1 MYFFSK
7 FSKDFLASFQEN
19 LYFCRNNIFCGMRH
33 IETAAAVGEVRGI
46 PFVVSRIR
54 GNSNKK
60 RGTPSGVPLII
71 YHRSR
76 INLQSDSHLSCRQA
90 AQVP

>member
-1 MYFFSK
+1 
-7 FSKDFLASFQEN
+7 
-19 LYFCRNNIFCGMRH
+19 MRH

-60 RGTPSGVPLII
+60 KGNTKWRSPI
-71 YHRSR
+71 Y
-76 INLQSDSHLSCRQA
+76 LSSIED
-90 AQVP
+90 

>member
-1 MYFFSK
+1 MYFFSI
-7 FSKDFLASFQEN
+7 FSVDYLASFPEK

-60 RGTPSGVPLII
+60 RGNTKW
-71 YHRSR
+71 RSP
-76 INLQSDSHLSCRQA
+76 NYLSSIED
-90 AQVP
+90 